1 MHFRIQLE
9 YVFARQTYFWIDWQL
24 KSWHKP
30 WTNPLI
36 ISIKEGVCLF
46 WRAPLH
52 NYIVVYY
59 STTYQISLSER
70 QITYISQIQIF
81 CLQRSNALWTKFLS
95 KWKRQIETFVCHKKI
110 SWLNWLYFKNWI
122 GHFNTLKDYCRL
134 TSNHYASTSEEDKVL
149 FKVMFQKV
157 WNLEMKSNESK
168 IW

>member
-24 KSWHKP
+24 ESWHKP

-70 QITYISQIQIF
+70 QITYTFPRYKYSVYKE
-81 CLQRSNALWTKFLS
+81 ALLS
-95 KWKRQIETFVCHKKI
+95 GQYFYRRFIAKWKRQIKTFVCHKKI
-110 SWLNWLYFKNWI
+110 SRLNWLYFKNWI
-122 GHFNTLKDYCRL
+122 GHFNTFKDYCRL
-134 TSNHYASTSEEDKVL
+134 TITRQRVK
-149 FKVMFQKV
+149 
-157 WNLEMKSNESK
+157 K
-168 IW
+168 IRCFSR